1 MDTQQNSNMQFGGN
15 APQSAPSNQSA
26 PDKNIVMGVLAYLGP
41 LVIVSYI
48 VAKNDPFVKF
58 HIKQGL
64 VLLVIEAAVW
74 VLGMSLWQLWM
85 ILNIVNLG
93 VIVLAVLGI
102 VNAVQGKEQELP
114 LVGQFSRYFPI

>member
-1 MDTQQNSNMQFGGN
+1 MDTQQSSNTPFGGN
-15 APQSAPSNQSA
+15 APQGAPSSQGA
-26 PDKNIVMGVLAYLGP
+26 PDKNVVMGVLAYLGP

-64 VLLVIEAAVW
+64 VLLVIEAAIW
-74 VLGMSLWQLWM
+74 ILGMAMWQLWM

-93 VIVLAVLGI
+93 VVVLSVLGI
-102 VNAVQGKEQELP
+102 VNTVQGKEQQLP